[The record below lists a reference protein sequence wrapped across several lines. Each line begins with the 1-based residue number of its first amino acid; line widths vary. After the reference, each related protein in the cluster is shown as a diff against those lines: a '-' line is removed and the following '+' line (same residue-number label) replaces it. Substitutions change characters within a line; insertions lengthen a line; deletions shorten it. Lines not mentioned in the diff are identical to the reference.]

1 MLITEKKTKIVA
13 TIGPA
18 SESKEMIEKLVKAGV
33 NIFRINT
40 SHGNLSIFKKVIRRI
55 RDVEK
60 KLDTYISVL
69 LDLQGPKIRIGKFK
83 KGFIEIN
90 RGQRLIFTTE
100 RVLGDDKIV
109 PIKYQ
114 NFPQDVKIG
123 DRILLDDGN
132 LTVQVMDI

>member
-1 MLITEKKTKIVA
+1 MLITAKKTKIVA

-18 SESKEMIEKLVKAGV
+18 SESKEMIEKLARAGV

-83 KGFIEIN
+83 KGFIEIY

-109 PIKYQ
+109 PIKYK
-114 NFPQDVKIG
+114 NFP
-123 DRILLDDGN
+123 R
-132 LTVQVMDI
+132 M